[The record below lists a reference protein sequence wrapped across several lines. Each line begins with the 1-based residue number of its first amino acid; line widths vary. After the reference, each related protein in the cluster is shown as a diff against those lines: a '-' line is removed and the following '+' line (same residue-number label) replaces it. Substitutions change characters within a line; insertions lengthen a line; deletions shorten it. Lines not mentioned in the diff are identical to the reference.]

1 MKKTTKRVS
10 KVLAVLLSILFV
22 VEIIPMQIFATAAE
36 KIDIPVENPTV
47 EEGEQ
52 TQEKQTEEAFVLS
65 EDTSKR
71 EENVKHFQ
79 MSDGTMRAVQY
90 AVPVHF
96 EKNGVWTDFDNTL
109 NEVNAEESDEQTTTY
124 LRGKL
129 PKKKDLIN
137 KTANYTVRFAK
148 QTNNN
153 KFVCIK
159 KDGYKITW
167 SYKNANK
174 SSAKVIKPVVDD
186 DPTTLENLNS
196 TVQYKKVFKG
206 VDFEYIVNSTGVK
219 ENIVLRNAKVPS
231 TFVAE
236 YKAEGL
242 IPVQIDNKTIE
253 LQDESGNCI
262 YTISAPYMED
272 ALGET
277 SNQIVLTLKNVK
289 NNTFTVQM
297 DLDMSWLKD
306 SQRSFPVVV
315 DPVMETSQSWDDKTN
330 CQSAYISSSHPDSCY
345 GRGGAE
351 YEGSLYVGKTNG
363 RGKTRSFIKVP
374 NLPHLDVADAVVY
387 AEMAAFVTACYPS
400 LVVELHN
407 VLSPWNESTVSWNS
421 RPQIEDEISD
431 YQYIKTM
438 ERYDTDAD
446 RWQRFEITSLVQQ
459 WYSGALPNNGVCL
472 ISDKE
477 NNNSQARAWLLSSGY
492 TTVSGVRPVLSIH
505 YRNMSGY
512 ENYYSYTSLPAAR
525 YGQISV
531 NNYNGNLVFT
541 EDVTQDAGGNLMPVN
556 FAITYNSNGVNAPY
570 SYLGGSM
577 QTNFHLYLTEE
588 SGKLKEKGFKYFLN
602 DGDGTRHWFFFKS
615 DSPNCGHDEDGLG
628 LTLDIINGSDSKC
641 SSAKYRVTNKQKDKL
656 YFDNSGHLIQMTN
669 LQDVS
674 ITLQYETV
682 GSIVR
687 IASVTDG
694 AGRVYTC
701 GYNPNHPELLMTIT
715 DPANR
720 VTAFD
725 YWHGTLYSI
734 TYPDGKVFTLY
745 YTDNFLTQ
753 INGNGM
759 HTYISYDN
767 TPQHRVSSISCG
779 ISETDLLEKYTFQYL
794 QNETKLTDLQ
804 GRSYTYQFNDFG
816 QTTGVVSDT
825 DGSAQFFKMNPG
837 NSTDRKANKLIQESR
852 VIQSVT
858 NYVVNPGFARDF
870 ESYRQYVED
879 TENQSITVDTATKHL
894 TKSALKITKNG
905 ANKQRVDV
913 LQSLNNLSAG
923 TYTFSVHANTKGTKL
938 NGSAHIIAE
947 VWDSSGYWVSSN
959 WAESVEQ
966 TNDWERRSVT
976 FSVPE
981 NCEVRLLVGFPNEG
995 NGTVWFD
1002 DIQLEKGENVST
1014 FNLVENSGFTNGMA
1028 VWEWDKPTEQTHT
1041 WAGLNGFDYC
1051 GKLVGSGGNCRDFL
1065 QHIPVSGKE
1074 GDAFSFGM
1082 WVWAA
1087 SAPTDNGTRSD
1098 AENKPSFKIG
1108 VHYYDLNGAWKGFRE
1123 IPCNPDLKNAWQFVT
1138 GELILPQDCSSIAIA
1153 MYYDYNV
1160 NNAYITGAF
1169 CYKERYGQTYTYDK
1183 DGNVVSSVDLAN
1195 TNSSFSYANN
1205 QMKKMTNPSGS
1216 RFLYNY
1222 DEGSENLHYALTS
1235 DGREYSFAYD
1245 NKGNITIADLQAR
1258 QVPATI
1264 ENNQEYILM
1273 NAYSGLAMDSYWKG
1287 NTGDLTTTYRYMP
1300 YNPNQHWKFE
1310 AVNGSSDVFYLK
1322 SVDFQD
1328 RYLNVCSGL
1337 GIDDVNLEI
1346 YPFDGKAKEQ
1356 FKFVKQEDG
1365 SYGIFTGASG
1375 FERCID
1381 GQKVAGQEVLQST
1394 HIRQV
1399 DCDKNNLKE
1408 GQKWYLIPVTPT
1420 DSHLI
1425 RTKATYTPN
1434 GNFVQTQTDQR
1445 GNVTTYD
1452 FQNESGLLQSAT
1464 DSKGN
1469 VTSYT
1474 YNLNTNTINSVTA
1487 GGMTNSYSYSQS
1499 NDKLKNIN
1507 VNGGTQYFFVYDD
1520 FGRTTETKVGNGTT
1534 WKTLSQLTYNSQNLM
1549 SKQAYGNGDY
1559 TTFGYDN
1566 YDRITEKKYNAD
1578 EHQKITYAYG
1588 TDGNLAATY
1597 DYTTGHRTQFTYDL
1611 AGRIAEQKEY
1621 ASTDLNG
1628 GTLTNSTKFI
1638 YADKTNYLTGV
1649 QHDSPLGM
1657 QKIGYRYGNAML
1669 CEMPDQIYGVTW
1681 NDAEKV
1687 NYTYDGFGRLTNKT
1701 VGGKLNNRFTYEDVD
1716 ASFTTTLLQ
1725 SVETA
1730 AGTFT
1735 YTYDS
1740 LGNIVSISD
1749 GTYTTT
1755 YVYDDLNQLVRSND
1769 EKAGKTFTY
1778 AYTNGN
1784 ITEKKEYAY
1793 TTGDLGAVVDTTTWS
1808 YGDSTWSDLLTNFN
1822 GEAITYD
1829 TIGNP
1834 LTIGNKSLTWQ
1845 GRQLQSIADG
1855 TNTYSYKYN
1864 MDGQRVSKTVN
1875 GVTTEYFYNGS
1886 ILAGQKTGDNT
1897 LVLMYDNNGDVF
1909 GFTYNGT
1916 EYFYVKNAQNDVV
1929 AITDANSTIVA
1940 RYAYDDWG
1948 IVMSVTDA
1956 NGVEITD
1963 ETHIANIN
1971 PLRYRSYYW
1980 DAETGFY
1987 HLKTRYYAPDM
1998 CRFLNADAF
2007 TQTGQGMLDKN
2018 MFGYCMNN
2026 PITCYDPSGSYTV
2039 SFPAEGDGKAEI
2051 FFDENELYEYEISKE
2066 KNTYNFII
2074 KQKQVKDEKERL
2086 ALAQTIYG
2094 EAGGR
2099 CAYSDWKEG
2108 QRAVATVLVN
2118 RFNAPQFPNDYYS
2131 VCTDK
2136 NQFSGYARGKKAYEN
2151 QQLDSIMWDNACQL
2165 SDEILNGDFVASP
2178 LLDDQ
2183 YFYFYSEKW
2192 GDPKR
2197 RQEIKG
2203 KKETVIIGGNMFY
2216 KTW

>member
-1 MKKTTKRVS
+1 MGDKHMKKTTKRVS

-22 VEIIPMQIFATAAE
+22 VEIIPMQVFATAAE
-36 KIDIPVENPTV
+36 KIDSPVENSTT
-47 EEGEQ
+47 EESKQ
-52 TQEKQTEEAFVLS
+52 AKEKQTEEAFVLS

-148 QTNNN
+148 HTNDN

-167 SYKNANK
+167 AYKNANK
-174 SSAKVIKPVVDD
+174 STAKVVKPTVDD
-186 DPTTLENLNS
+186 NPTTLENLNS

-219 ENIVLRNAKVPS
+219 ENILLRNAKAPS

-253 LQDESGNCI
+253 LQAKDGSCI

-272 ALGET
+272 TLGER

-289 NNTFTVQM
+289 DNTFTVKM
-297 DLDMSWLKD
+297 DLDVSWIKD
-306 SQRSFPVVV
+306 PKRSFPVIV
-315 DPVMETSQSWDDKTN
+315 DPFMETSQSWDDKTN

-374 NLPHLDVADAVVY
+374 NLPHLDVADTVVY
-387 AEMAAFVTACYPS
+387 AEMSTFVTACYPS

-407 VLSPWNESTVSWNS
+407 VLSPWSESTVSWNS

-628 LTLDIINGSDSKC
+628 LTLDIVNGSDSKC
-641 SSAKYRVTNKQKDKL
+641 SSAKYRITNKQKEKM
-656 YFDNSGHLIQMTN
+656 YFDNLGHIIQITN
-669 LQDVS
+669 PQDVS

-682 GSIVR
+682 GSVVR
-687 IASVTDG
+687 IASITDG

-701 GYNPNHPELLMTIT
+701 GYNPNHPDLLMTIT
-715 DPANR
+715 DPSKR

-767 TPQHRVSSISCG
+767 TPQHRVSSISYG
-779 ISETDLLEKYTFQYL
+779 ISESNLLEKYTFEYKH
-794 QNETKLTDLQ
+794 NETKITDLQ
-804 GRSYTYQFNDFG
+804 NRSYKYQFNDLG
-816 QTTGVVSDT
+816 QNTGVVSMDEGIAQYFQYHEK
-825 DGSAQFFKMNPG
+825 DGSDQ
-837 NSTDRKANKLIQESR
+837 TDAKTNKLISESK
-852 VIQSVT
+852 VLQTVN
-858 NYVVNPGFARDF
+858 NYVLNSGFCRDF
-870 ESYRQYVED
+870 ENFRYYVED
-879 TENQSITVDTATKHL
+879 TSNQSISVDASTRNSTKA
-894 TKSALKITKNG
+894 SAKITKG
-905 ANKQRVDV
+905 SANHGRVDL
-913 LQSLNNLSAG
+913 LQSINNLPAG
-923 TYTFSVHANTKGTKL
+923 TYTYSAYANTKGVEL
-938 NGSAHIIAE
+938 NGQARVFAE
-947 VWDSSGYWVSSN
+947 VWSNDGYLVSSN
-959 WAESVEQ
+959 QAEYISK
-966 TNDWERRSVT
+966 TSDWERRSIT

-981 NCEVRLLVGFPNEG
+981 NCEVRLLMGFLG
-995 NGTVWFD
+995 DGSGTVWFD
-1002 DIQLEKGENVST
+1002 DIQLEKGPNPSSY
-1014 FNLVENSGFTNGMA
+1014 NLVENPCMEYG
-1028 VWEWDKPTEQTHT
+1028 
-1041 WAGLNGFDYC
+1041 
-1051 GKLVGSGGNCRDFL
+1051 GKLWSETAAVESTGNELPGIPKCITQQGDYTSRWL
-1065 QHIPVSGKE
+1065 GLIQHIEVTPGKK
-1074 GDAFSFGM
+1074 GDSFSFGA
-1082 WVWAA
+1082 WIKAA
-1087 SAPTDNGTRSD
+1087 SVPVYNGTKVGDPYIPEFKLSLHFYNDNGWV
-1098 AENKPSFKIG
+1098 G
-1108 VHYYDLNGAWKGFRE
+1108 VADVS
-1123 IPCNPDLKNAWQFVT
+1123 PNPDLNTWQYLC
-1138 GELILPQDCSSIAIA
+1138 GKAIA
-1153 MYYDYNV
+1153 PADYTRVALELTYY
-1160 NNAYITGAF
+1160 NNENPFSITGAF

-1245 NKGNITIADLQAR
+1245 NKGNTTIADLQAR
-1258 QVPATI
+1258 QVSATI
-1264 ENNQEYILM
+1264 ENNQEYFLM

-1300 YNPNQHWKFE
+1300 YNLNQHWKFE

-1322 SVDFQD
+1322 SVEFKD

-1346 YPFDGKAKEQ
+1346 FPFDGKAKEQ

-1381 GQKVAGQEVLQST
+1381 GQKVAGKEVLQST

-1408 GQKWYLIPVTPT
+1408 GQKWYLIPVVPT
-1420 DSHLI
+1420 ENQLI
-1425 RTKATYTPN
+1425 RTEASYTPS
-1434 GNFVQTQTDQR
+1434 GNFVKTQSDQR
-1445 GNVTTYD
+1445 GNVTSYAFDENKGTLTSTTDALGNQTAYTYD
-1452 FQNESGLLQSAT
+1452 SKT
-1464 DSKGN
+1464 DAM
-1469 VTSYT
+1469 T
-1474 YNLNTNTINSVTA
+1474 SVTA
-1487 GGMTNSYSYSQS
+1487 GGMTNSYAYE
-1499 NDKLKNIN
+1499 NDRLKNIN
-1507 VNGGTQYFFVYDD
+1507 VNGALQYQFEYDD
-1520 FGRTTETKVGNGTT
+1520 FGRTSATKVGNGTN
-1534 WKTLSQLTYNSQNLM
+1534 WRNLSSLSYNNNGLM
-1549 SKQAYGNGDY
+1549 TNQTYGNGDAIA
-1559 TTFGYDN
+1559 FSYDN
-1566 YDRITEKKYNAD
+1566 LDRMTEKKYNDDAN
-1578 EHQKITYAYG
+1578 QRITYSYG
-1588 TDGNLAATY
+1588 NDGNLAQTV
-1597 DYTTGHRTQFTYDL
+1597 DFTTGTRTKFTYDL
-1611 AGRIAEQKEY
+1611 VGRVAEQKEY
-1621 ASTDLNG
+1621 ASTGLNG
-1628 GTLTNSTKFI
+1628 GTLLNSTKFI

-1649 QHDSPLGM
+1649 EHKSPLGT
-1657 QKIGYRYGNAML
+1657 QNIGYRYGNAMQA
-1669 CEMPDQIYGVTW
+1669 EMPDQVYDVTW
-1681 NDAEKV
+1681 NGAKKV
-1687 NYTYDGFGRLTNKT
+1687 SYSYDGFGRLKNKQI
-1701 VGGKLNNRFTYEDVD
+1701 GGKLNNKLTYIDRNENY
-1716 ASFTTTLLQ
+1716 TTTLLQ

-1755 YVYDDLNQLVRSND
+1755 YVYDNLNQLVRSND

-1845 GRQLQSIADG
+1845 GRQLQSITDG
-1855 TNTYSYKYN
+1855 ANTYSYKYN
-1864 MDGQRVSKTVN
+1864 MDGQRLSKTVN

-1886 ILAGQKTGDNT
+1886 ILAGQKTGDNI

-1929 AITDANSTIVA
+1929 AITDANGTIIA
-1940 RYAYDDWG
+1940 RYTYDDWG
-1948 IVMSVTDA
+1948 KLISTTDA

-1963 ETHIANIN
+1963 ENHIANIN
-1971 PLRYRSYYW
+1971 PLRYRSYYL

-1987 HLKTRYYAPDM
+1987 HLKTRYYAPSM

-2018 MFGYCMNN
+2018 IFAYCLNN
-2026 PITCYDPSGSYTV
+2026 PINGTDETGTITIGALLTIVVVSVITAAITSALSYAFFKEKPTAKGV
-2039 SFPAEGDGKAEI
+2039 LVDASINVVDRKVPITGK
-2051 FFDENELYEYEISKE
+2051 ISKGYNSGKRMKSAQRKRMQHA
-2066 KNTYNFII
+2066 KNCVNANYAI
-2074 KQKQVKDEKERL
+2074 KQNK
-2086 ALAQTIYG
+2086 
-2094 EAGGR
+2094 
-2099 CAYSDWKEG
+2099 
-2108 QRAVATVLVN
+2108 
-2118 RFNAPQFPNDYYS
+2118 P
-2131 VCTDK
+2131 
-2136 NQFSGYARGKKAYEN
+2136 
-2151 QQLDSIMWDNACQL
+2151 
-2165 SDEILNGDFVASP
+2165 
-2178 LLDDQ
+2178 
-2183 YFYFYSEKW
+2183 
-2192 GDPKR
+2192 
-2197 RQEIKG
+2197 
-2203 KKETVIIGGNMFY
+2203 TVIASVDYNVFPTDEMYSQYCQNQVTALRQHTELVDGFSIEGKCWDDLTEDQREQIVNQMGSWDMEAAKDIGGMSGIHAVFSLFV
-2216 KTW
+2216 